1 MWSHRDWPVQQ
12 MILRLWNNFWCSC
25 CICSFLPMPTA
36 FPKLLQMILFLKA
49 ALHHALPSTLAKV
62 IADLGSGFVL
72 FSKFITVSLIILW
85 KVMKAQPDSPIL
97 ILHSSGYCRIIEMAG
112 TFTIRAI
119 FKQTFVTFQWR
130 INWARTNRHFTS
142 LSFWSK
148 PHAKLTLYCSWM
160 KWAHFHECG
169 NKTAATQYL
178 LNSAARTF

>member
-25 CICSFLPMPTA
+25 CICYFLPMPTA

-97 ILHSSGYCRIIEMAG
+97 ILHSSGYCWIIEMAG

-119 FKQTFVTFQWR
+119 FKQTFE
-130 INWARTNRHFTS
+130 HFNDVSTKLVPTDISPVCLFGPNHMPS
-142 LSFWSK
+142 LRFTVVGWSG
-148 PHAKLTLYCSWM
+148 PISM
-160 KWAHFHECG
+160 SV
-169 NKTAATQYL
+169 ATKQQQL
-178 LNSAARTF
+178 SIC